1 MGTHWLT
8 SRQLYC
14 PRLCFLLVT
23 MSTLEDSLE
32 EFDIRYTESCNQI
45 INGPQS
51 LFIPQRTN
59 SIVSDSEQR
68 MKLSSPLSNHQ
79 ELYFTTSSSPASA
92 LVSPRNSDHFDIYTE
107 HILPSTRPST
117 MDRPPLKPSVT
128 IASIDNYS
136 KFEKALSLRKTSDGF
151 ISKPQRRASANSN
164 VAPHWSKTTRT
175 SGRSSSLTSGK
186 RPSLSP
192 SGLSLD
198 MVANSHAT
206 KISDKGSDKAVDD
219 MFFKSTQSQLT
230 DNDHTKSQ
238 TTSNFVSET
247 SLFSLDSFLFL
258 DQPNLIDTHV
268 AAAGDEDILYYDSK
282 EAFFSNDY

>member
-1 MGTHWLT
+1 
-8 SRQLYC
+8 
-14 PRLCFLLVT
+14 

-45 INGPQS
+45 INGSQS
-51 LFIPQRTN
+51 LFKPQGTN
-59 SIVSDSEQR
+59 SIVPDSEQR

-79 ELYFTTSSSPASA
+79 ELYFTTSSSSASA

-107 HILPSTRPST
+107 HLLPSTRPSI

-164 VAPHWSKTTRT
+164 VAPNWSKATTRT
-175 SGRSSSLTSGK
+175 SRRSSSVTSAK

-206 KISDKGSDKAVDD
+206 KISDKGSNTAVDE

-230 DNDHTKSQ
+230 GNNHTKSQ

-282 EAFFSNDY
+282 EAFCSNDY